1 TEGLAK
7 EEDLLALVRDTLLAH
22 EETYGASD
30 LTIDFWFFNFDH
42 LIKPSFKTSKPRIE
56 SYEIP
61 SEIPHCL
68 VPYVLRQRVVY
79 SSHK

>member
-1 TEGLAK
+1 DNLAI
-7 EEDLLALVRDTLLAH
+7 LGIVAAVNRF
-22 EETYGASD
+22 GG
-30 LTIDFWFFNFDH
+30 WFFNFDH